1 MTSRELREVIEDAFL
16 AGHAAGVGD
25 RDDECIESAA
35 AIPMGD
41 CRVEHRKEI
50 DDLVYE
56 AGRKLGVK
64 P

>member
-1 MTSRELREVIEDAFL
+1 MNKLREIVEMVYVR
-16 AGHAAGVGD
+16 GHAAGVGD

-41 CRVEHRKEI
+41 CLVEHRKEI
-50 DDLVYE
+50 DDLLWE
-56 AGRKLGVK
+56 AKRILGST